1 MRIIAG
7 SLKGR
12 RLFTPKDRAIRPTS
26 DRVRESLFSILG
38 ARVVNAQFLDLF
50 CGVGACGIEALSRGA
65 AHATFVD
72 ESRESLRLVRQ
83 NLEKCGV
90 AVQSMVMQG
99 RIPEDLRSSMP
110 PFHIIFADPPYT
122 YTLYESLL
130 TAIVARSLLLPGGLV
145 VIETSRACTLPDQVS
160 SLHKTDCRIYGDTA
174 LSFFS

>member
-12 RLFTPKDRAIRPTS
+12 KLFTPKDRAIRPTS

-38 ARVVNAQFLDLF
+38 ARVIDAQFLDLF
-50 CGVGACGIEALSRGA
+50 SGVGACGIEALSRGA

-72 ESRESLRLVRQ
+72 DSREALRLARQ

-90 AVQSMVMQG
+90 SIQAMVMQAHLPQG
-99 RIPEDLRSSMP
+99 LPRAMP
-110 PFHIIFADPPYT
+110 PFTIIFADPPYD
-122 YTLYESLL
+122 YDRHENLFEVI
-130 TAIVARSLLLPGGLV
+130 ADRSLLLPGGLLV
-145 VIETSRACTLPDQVS
+145 VETSQSRELPAQLS
-160 SLHKTDCRIYGDTA
+160 GFTRTDRRVYGDTA

>member
-38 ARVVNAQFLDLF
+38 ARVVDAQFLDLF
-50 CGVGACGIEALSRGA
+50 CGVGACGIEAISRGA
-65 AHATFVD
+65 AHVTFVD

-83 NLEKCGV
+83 NLEKCGI
-90 AVQSMVMQG
+90 AVQGMVVQG
-99 RIPEDLRSSMP
+99 RIPEDLRDSMP
-110 PFHIIFADPPYT
+110 PFHLIFADPPYA
-122 YTLYESLL
+122 YTGYEALL
-130 TAIVARSLLLPGGLV
+130 AAIQDKGLLLPGGLV
-145 VIETSRACTLPDQVS
+145 ILETARACVLPDGVS
-160 SLHKTDCRIYGDTA
+160 SLRKSDCRVYGDTA